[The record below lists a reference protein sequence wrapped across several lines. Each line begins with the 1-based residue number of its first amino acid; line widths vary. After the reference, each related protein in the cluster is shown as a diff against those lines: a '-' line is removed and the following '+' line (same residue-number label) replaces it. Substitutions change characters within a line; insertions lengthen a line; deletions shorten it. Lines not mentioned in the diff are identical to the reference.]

1 MKKMVLPCLV
11 ILVLFSIPFTPLEIM
26 PSCSAA
32 GLDFRIIPAGFN
44 APMEFLTGFPL
55 FAAKEVKVE
64 VLYMNHGPLQSS
76 LEQIK
81 NIFSQY
87 GSKISV
93 SWYDF
98 ESKEGEQ
105 FMAKKGIN
113 QHVPLVIWMD
123 GKFTIPVNGKE
134 IKFVG
139 FPTGSGPAAFQ
150 GKWTMDDLRMVLNQ
164 ITNKP
169 R

>member
-1 MKKMVLPCLV
+1 MKKKILSCLV
-11 ILVLFSIPFTPLEIM
+11 VLVLFSIPV
-26 PSCSAA
+26 SV
-32 GLDFRIIPAGFN
+32 
-44 APMEFLTGFPL
+44 

-81 NIFSQY
+81 NIFLQY
-87 GSKISV
+87 GAKINI

-105 FMAKKGIN
+105 FMANKGVT
-113 QHVPLVIWMD
+113 QHVPLVIWLD
-123 GKFTIPVNGKE
+123 GKFALPVNGKE

-139 FPTGSGPAAFQ
+139 FPTGSGPAFFQ
-150 GKWTMDDLRMVLNQ
+150 GKWTMDDLRKVLDQ
-164 ITNKP
+164 ITTKK
-169 R
+169 

>member
-1 MKKMVLPCLV
+1 MKKIVLSCLV
-11 ILVLFSIPFTPLEIM
+11 ILALFSVPFTV
-26 PSCSAA
+26 
-32 GLDFRIIPAGFN
+32 
-44 APMEFLTGFPL
+44 

-81 NIFSQY
+81 KVFSQY
-87 GSKISV
+87 GNKITV

-98 ESKEGEQ
+98 ETKEGEQ
-105 FMAKKGIN
+105 FMAKKGVI
-113 QHVPLVIWMD
+113 QHVPLVIWLD
-123 GKFTIPVNGKE
+123 GKYSIQVSGKE

-150 GKWTMDDLRMVLNQ
+150 GKWTMEDLRSALNQ

>member
-1 MKKMVLPCLV
+1 MKKIILSCLV
-11 ILVLFSIPFTPLEIM
+11 VLVLFTIPFTV
-26 PSCSAA
+26 
-32 GLDFRIIPAGFN
+32 
-44 APMEFLTGFPL
+44 

-81 NIFSQY
+81 KVFSQY
-87 GSKISV
+87 GDRITV

-98 ESKEGEQ
+98 ETKEGEQ
-105 FMAKKGIN
+105 FMAKKGIT

-123 GKFTIPVNGKE
+123 GKSVLPVNGKE

-139 FPTGSGPAAFQ
+139 FPTGSGPVFFQ
-150 GKWTMDDLRMVLNQ
+150 GKWTMEDLRQALNQ
-164 ITNKP
+164 ITNQK
-169 R
+169 